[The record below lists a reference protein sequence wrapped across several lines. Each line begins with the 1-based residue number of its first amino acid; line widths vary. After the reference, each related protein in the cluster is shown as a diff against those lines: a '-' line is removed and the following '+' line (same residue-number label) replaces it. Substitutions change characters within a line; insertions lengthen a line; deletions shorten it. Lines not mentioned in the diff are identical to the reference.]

1 MASDPRYDDWSAI
14 LAARKELG
22 DEYDQAFVEVVVER
36 LSAEVDQRVDARL
49 AEAGAGLRA
58 PRRPRRTALP
68 FYSLVLGIPI
78 SAIAGGDGHVAGLAV
93 AWGGIV
99 LVNVASAWRS
109 RELPLFVG
117 RRFGTRATLSRSAT
131 TGHHDGTRLSLQ
143 EPRQMPPP
151 AGGDVP
157 RQRPSSTGRTGP

>member
-49 AEAGAGLRA
+49 AETGAGLRA

-117 RRFGTRATLSRSAT
+117 RRFR
-131 TGHHDGTRLSLQ
+131 
-143 EPRQMPPP
+143 
-151 AGGDVP
+151 AGGYALETRNSRVP
-157 RQRPSSTGRTGP
+157 